1 MASQP
6 FSLLISIA
14 IFITLLSSTA
24 HSATLSCKSQKL
36 PQSSP
41 TYANC
46 TDLPALGAVLHFTY
60 NATNSS
66 LSVAFAASP
75 PSNGWVA
82 WGVNTA
88 GGGMIGAQA
97 LIAYKHSDGKFAV
110 DLYNLTSYGSIDPVK
125 KLSVETWDVSAVESN
140 GAVTIFAAVKIPAK
154 AENISQVWQVG
165 PVVGGKPG
173 KHAIAKENLEA
184 KSALPG
190 ASTAAATPAAPAP
203 ASGSSGNT
211 TGGGSGKKSGAASLM
226 GERFSLGFYVSVI
239 LVMACFMSM

>member
-1 MASQP
+1 MASQL

-14 IFITLLSSTA
+14 ILITLFSSTA
-24 HSATLSCKSQKL
+24 HSDTLSCKSQKL
-36 PQSSP
+36 PESSR

-60 NATNSS
+60 NSTNSS
-66 LSVAFAASP
+66 LAVAFAASP

-97 LIAYKHSDGKFAV
+97 LIAYKHTDGKFAV
-110 DLYNLTSYGSIDPVK
+110 DLYNLTSYGFIDPVK

-154 AENISQVWQVG
+154 AENITQVWQVG
-165 PVVGGKPG
+165 PVVSGKPA
-173 KHAIAKENLEA
+173 KHAIAKENLA
-184 KSALPG
+184 ATSALPG
-190 ASTAAATPAAPAP
+190 ATAATTPAAPAP
-203 ASGSSGNT
+203 ASGSGGNSSGS
-211 TGGGSGKKSGAASLM
+211 GSGKKSGAASLM

-239 LVMACFMSM
+239 LVMACFMS